1 MADHLD
7 PLRMQFPPLIAVLG
21 RVAQALPGPA
31 LWGVRAVSA
40 LAVCSILLLTVEAA
54 RRMGAGR
61 EGQILAAAAFLV
73 SPLFMRAGAMFQPVI
88 YEQLWWT
95 LATLAFVALLGGG
108 DRRWWLVL
116 GLAAGLGGLTKFS
129 AAFFGVAVAVGA
141 LLSPLRLDLKTRWPW
156 LAVLVGALVALPSV
170 LGQMAWDWP
179 FFVQARILRESQ
191 LDRVTPTAF
200 LTGQLL
206 ESFAAAPLL
215 LVGLVGFFASR
226 ALRPFRSLG
235 IVAITAAALLI
246 AASGKSYYMG
256 PMHPALYAGG
266 AVVAGA
272 WLASR
277 RGWWRG
283 TLVTGGLAGLV
294 VLPMGIPLLPPE
306 AMARYAARLGIAEA
320 VTTNRGEVLALPQD
334 YADMLGWRGQVEAVA
349 RVYHAL
355 PQDERAGTVI
365 VGGNYGRAG
374 ALAVYHQEYGLPY
387 PVSRHGDFYA
397 WGPGLTDPSAV
408 IILGGSV
415 PELQALFE
423 DVAEAARVVNPLG
436 VSEEQDVRIH
446 VCRRPR
452 EPFLELWE
460 RLGVVWG

>member
-1 MADHLD
+1 
-7 PLRMQFPPLIAVLG
+7 
-21 RVAQALPGPA
+21 
-31 LWGVRAVSA
+31 
-40 LAVCSILLLTVEAA
+40 
-54 RRMGAGR
+54 
-61 EGQILAAAAFLV
+61 
-73 SPLFMRAGAMFQPVI
+73 
-88 YEQLWWT
+88 
-95 LATLAFVALLGGG
+95 
-108 DRRWWLVL
+108 
-116 GLAAGLGGLTKFS
+116 
-129 AAFFGVAVAVGA
+129 
-141 LLSPLRLDLKTRWPW
+141 
-156 LAVLVGALVALPSV
+156 
-170 LGQMAWDWP
+170 
-179 FFVQARILRESQ
+179 
-191 LDRVTPTAF
+191 
-200 LTGQLL
+200 
-206 ESFAAAPLL
+206 
-215 LVGLVGFFASR
+215 
-226 ALRPFRSLG
+226 
-235 IVAITAAALLI
+235 
-246 AASGKSYYMG
+246 
-256 PMHPALYAGG
+256 
-266 AVVAGA
+266 
-272 WLASR
+272 
-277 RGWWRG
+277 
-283 TLVTGGLAGLV
+283 
-294 VLPMGIPLLPPE
+294 
-306 AMARYAARLGIAEA
+306 MARYAARLGIAEA